1 MPIVNVLS
9 GNKESITHVTNLTTS
24 DWTGTAAPFTQ
35 TLTINGVLPTSNGI
49 IGLPTTAT
57 EAQWSAAEEASL
69 RITTVGTNSITIT
82 ARKKKPI
89 IDIPVELIIIP

>member
-9 GNKESITHVTNLTTS
+9 GNKESITHVTSLTTS
-24 DWTGTAAPFTQ
+24 GWTGTAAPFTQ

-57 EAQWSAAEEASL
+57 EASL

-82 ARKKKPI
+82 ARKKKPTI
-89 IDIPVELIIIP
+89 AIPVELIIIP